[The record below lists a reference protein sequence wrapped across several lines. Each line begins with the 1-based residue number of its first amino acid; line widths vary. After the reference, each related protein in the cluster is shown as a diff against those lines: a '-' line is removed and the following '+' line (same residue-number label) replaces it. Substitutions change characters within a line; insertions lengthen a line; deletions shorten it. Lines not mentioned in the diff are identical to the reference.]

1 MLVRKEELLI
11 LQELQAKCQH
21 LASRLELM
29 LVKVLKL
36 SDDCSCLEP
45 SLGI

>member
-29 LVKVLKL
+29 LVKVLKNFL
-36 SDDCSCLEP
+36 MTAVVLNH
-45 SLGI
+45 L